1 MKYYKV
7 AEYNLHSKLVFKN
20 HVIYDDNIYTFD
32 IETTSIM
39 YNPATG
45 EHELYNKDHEPEY
58 YNSWQKYGYMYIWQ
72 FSINDMVVYGRTWPE
87 FIEFLTVL
95 KKLFI
100 GRKFIY
106 VFNLGFE
113 FQFIKDL
120 FDDLNIFAR
129 ANHKVI
135 LARSDSFNI
144 EFRCALFLTN
154 MKLENLA
161 ENYNLPVTKMS
172 GDLDYNKIRHNK
184 SKLTAKEKRYCEYDC
199 LVVYE
204 LIKKKKEEYHTV
216 QNIPLTQT
224 GELRR
229 VCQKLYSD
237 DFSYKAWLQ
246 KQLINDV
253 SLLQWCLEAF
263 MGGYTHACATYSN
276 RPMYNI
282 SSWDIASSY
291 PYAETSEE
299 YPVSMPFDCGLNYT
313 VDDIINDDKCLY
325 IVEITLKE
333 VHAKY
338 RNNIISESKCFNKC
352 GLTVDN
358 GRIRSAKS
366 IDIIV
371 TSVDLKCIFDFYD
384 VRGGYE
390 FKRIVGF
397 FKGYLDKKFINLIW
411 DLYTD
416 KTALKG
422 IETQVDNYNKQ
433 KRYINACYGMTCTNY
448 ITDDVNYDTVN
459 HKWLEPIKLTP
470 KTAQEKLDKLNAK
483 KETFLNPLWGIF
495 CTAFA
500 RRNLYSCILEIEK
513 RAVLTNDSCGVV
525 YCDTDSIKCFGDVND
540 IFENYNKST
549 DLKLK
554 KTADTLGLDFMK
566 TRPKTIKGERKPLG
580 HFIFEET
587 YKILKTLGAKK
598 YVVKDQ
604 NNKLHLT
611 LAGVSKS
618 GVKALKSIDDFK
630 RGFTFGYNDSGKKLL
645 YYGEDQPDIDVIDL
659 NGVPGT
665 LTGSSGVC
673 LTPCRYSLG
682 ITKEYFEYLNKFGN
696 DVNTLHGL
704 MELNFKGG
712 ET

>member
-7 AEYNLHSKLVFKN
+7 ADYNLKSKLVFKN
-20 HVIYDDNIYTFD
+20 HIIYDDNIYTFD

-39 YNPATG
+39 YNPKTG
-45 EHELYNKDHEPEY
+45 EHELYDKDREPEY
-58 YNSWQKYGYMYIWQ
+58 YNTWDKYGYMYIWQ
-72 FSINDMVVYGRTWPE
+72 FSINDTVVYGRTWEE

-95 KKLFI
+95 KKVFI

-120 FDDLNIFAR
+120 FNDLDIFAR

-135 LARSDSFNI
+135 LARSDSYNI

-154 MKLENLA
+154 MRLEKLA
-161 ENYNLPVTKMS
+161 ENYNLLVTKMS
-172 GDLDYNKIRHNK
+172 GDLDYDKIRHNK
-184 SKLTAKEKRYCEYDC
+184 TQLTAKEKKYCEYDC
-199 LVVYE
+199 MVVYE
-204 LIKKKKEEYHTV
+204 LIKKKKAEYHTV
-216 QNIPLTQT
+216 KNIPLTQT

-229 VCQKLYSD
+229 VCQRLYKED
-237 DFSYKAWLQ
+237 YSYKAWLQ
-246 KQLINDV
+246 KQLIDDV
-253 SLLQWCLEAF
+253 AMLQWCLNAF

-299 YPVSMPFDCGLNYT
+299 YPISYPFEMGLNYT
-313 VDDIINDDKCLY
+313 IDELINNDKCLF
-325 IVEITLKE
+325 IVEITLKD

-338 RNNIISESKCFNKC
+338 KNNIISESKCFNKS

-358 GRIRSAKS
+358 GRIRSADS
-366 IDIIV
+366 IDLIV
-371 TSVDLKCIFDFYD
+371 TNIDLASIYNFYD
-384 VRGGYE
+384 IRGGYKL
-390 FKRIVGF
+390 KRVVGF
-397 FKGYLDKKFINLIW
+397 FKGYLDKKFIDLIW
-411 DLYTD
+411 NLYTD

-422 IETQVDNYNKQ
+422 IETQIDNYNRQ

-448 ITDDVNYDTVN
+448 ITDDVNYDTIN
-459 HKWLEPIKLTP
+459 HVWKEPIRLTP
-470 KTAQEKLDKLNAK
+470 ETAQEKLNKLNAK

-500 RRNLYSCILEIEK
+500 RRNLYNCILAIEK
-513 RAVLTNDSCGVV
+513 RAIETNDSCGVV

-540 IFENYNKST
+540 IFEKYNHET
-549 DLKLK
+549 DIKLK
-554 KTADTLGLDFMK
+554 KTADALGLDFMK

-580 HFIFEET
+580 HFCFEEN

-598 YVVKDQ
+598 YVVKDEH
-604 NNKLHLT
+604 NKLHLT

-618 GVKALKSIDDFK
+618 GVKALKSVDDFK
-630 RGFTFGYNDSGKKLL
+630 HGFTFGYNDSGKKLL
-645 YYGEDQPDIDVIDL
+645 YYGEKQPDINVIDL
-659 NGVPGT
+659 NGVPGV

-673 LTPCRYSLG
+673 LTPCRYTLG
-682 ITKEYFEYLNKFGN
+682 ITPEYFNYINDFGN

-704 MELNFKGG
+704 MDLNLRGD
-712 ET
+712 T